1 MDSKELLRLAK
12 EYEEKDDPD
21 RAYQCYLEAAMA
33 EDDGEAVY
41 VLAEK
46 YLKGAIVAWDVD
58 KAAHYFELAY
68 ERGYEIPAEC
78 YVMIGGLY
86 RQQDEKRNLEM
97 AMWWYQ
103 KALDAGLNYVNA
115 CIGELY
121 YLGEGVD
128 KDCKRAFELFK
139 KVEDQSLPY
148 YYLGLMYE
156 SGDYVQKDLVKA
168 AEYYSKIVNDM
179 PILRDCGDFYYC
191 LAVQRLDKLEK
202 TACNT

>member
-12 EYEEKDDPD
+12 EYEEKDDLD
-21 RAYQCYLEAAMA
+21 RAYLCYLEAAMT

-46 YLKGAIVAWDVD
+46 YLNGEIVALDVD
-58 KAAHYFELAY
+58 KASHYFELAY
-68 ERGYEIPAEC
+68 ERGYDIQPEFF
-78 YVMIGGLY
+78 VTIGGHY
-86 RQQDEKRNLEM
+86 DKKGNPKT
-97 AMWWYQ
+97 AMWWYK
-103 KALDAGLNYVNA
+103 KALDSGVNYANA

-128 KDCKRAFELFK
+128 KDCKKAFELFK

-156 SGDYVQKDLVKA
+156 SGDYVQQDLVKA

-179 PILRDCGDFYYC
+179 PILRDCGDYFYG
-191 LAVQRLDKLEK
+191 LAIQRLDKLEK
-202 TACNT
+202 TSPNA